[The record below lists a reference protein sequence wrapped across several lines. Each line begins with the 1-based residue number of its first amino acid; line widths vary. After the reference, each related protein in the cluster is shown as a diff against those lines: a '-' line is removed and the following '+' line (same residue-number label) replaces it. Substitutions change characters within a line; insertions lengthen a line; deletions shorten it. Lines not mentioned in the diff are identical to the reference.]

1 MLRTIREEI
10 VVVKTYY
17 RSNTH
22 ITEWG
27 DHDHP
32 VIFCLHG
39 LGSTALS
46 FIEIAEELKGEFRI
60 IAVDAPGH
68 GRTVPFANP
77 ADYEMPRMAEWL
89 EGVIQALKLE
99 DFYFLSHSWG
109 SFAHLFYL
117 FENRDKV
124 RGSILID
131 GGYQAKSLGNISE
144 ADEVAYYRKDFE
156 DSWSTWDEFLNEAVY
171 SGSRRSGALDRAGE
185 DLALMKDGRYYWHA
199 RGETGAAYVM
209 AMHRHEV
216 LEHYDRLPRGIVLLR
231 ATLPPQREEN
241 RIHMATLF
249 KDGAKAI
256 VKDIPQ
262 AAHLIHWD
270 RPDVIV
276 NEIRESWGKKDDEN

>member
-1 MLRTIREEI
+1 MRDYWIDNAI
-10 VVVKTYY
+10 
-17 RSNTH
+17 H

-27 DHDHP
+27 QQDRP

-46 FIEIAEELKGEFRI
+46 FIEIAEELKDEFRI

-68 GRTVPFANP
+68 GRTAPFANP
-77 ADYEMPRMAEWL
+77 EDYEMPRMAQWL

-117 FENRDKV
+117 LKNRDKV

-131 GGYQAKSLGNISE
+131 GGYQAKSLGSISE
-144 ADEVAYYRKDFE
+144 ADEAAYYRKDFE
-156 DSWSTWDEFLNEAVY
+156 DSWSTWEEFLNEAVY
-171 SGSRRSGALDRAGE
+171 SGTRRSEALDRAGE

-216 LEHYDRLPRGIVLLR
+216 LEHYHRLPQGIVLLR

-249 KDGAKAI
+249 KDGTNAI

-262 AAHLIHWD
+262 ASHLIHWD

>member
-1 MLRTIREEI
+1 MRDYWIDNAI
-10 VVVKTYY
+10 
-17 RSNTH
+17 H

-27 DHDHP
+27 QQDRP

-46 FIEIAEELKGEFRI
+46 FIEIAEELKDEFRI

-68 GRTVPFANP
+68 GRTAPFTNP
-77 ADYEMPRMAEWL
+77 EDYEMPRMVEWL

-109 SFAHLFYL
+109 SFTHLFYL
-117 FENRDKV
+117 LENRDKV

-131 GGYQAKSLGNISE
+131 GGYQAKSLGSISE
-144 ADEVAYYRKDFE
+144 ADEAGYYRKDFE
-156 DSWSTWDEFLNEAVY
+156 DSWSTWEEFLNEAVY
-171 SGSRRSGALDRAGE
+171 SGSRRSEALDRAGE

-216 LEHYDRLPRGIVLLR
+216 LEHYHRLPRGIILLR
-231 ATLPPQREEN
+231 ATLPAQREEN

-249 KDGAKAI
+249 KDEAKAI
-256 VKDIPQ
+256 VKGIPQ
-262 AAHLIHWD
+262 ASHLIHWD

-276 NEIRESWGKKDDEN
+276 NEISESWGKKDDEN